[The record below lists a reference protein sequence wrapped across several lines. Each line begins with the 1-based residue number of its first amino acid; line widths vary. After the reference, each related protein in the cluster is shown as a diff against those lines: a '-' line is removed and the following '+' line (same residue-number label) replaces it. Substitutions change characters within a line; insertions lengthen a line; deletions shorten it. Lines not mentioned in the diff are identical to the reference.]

1 MTFQPSQ
8 PIHPSARNPPT
19 IQELTSKTTEWFEKC
34 VLVAAQIL
42 LMAVILAMVIQL
54 WIMFGSAIVGQL
66 SSIDS
71 VPELMKA
78 VQTAFSGVLLI
89 ILGLELMETLRV
101 YFKSHRIRLETILAV
116 AIIAVGRHV
125 INLDVEHMDGSSL
138 FGIGAI
144 VLSLAGGFFLVR
156 YKASPKDEL

>member
-1 MTFQPSQ
+1 MQVEKP
-8 PIHPSARNPPT
+8 
-19 IQELTSKTTEWFEKC
+19 TSKITYWFEQS

-54 WIMFGSAIVGQL
+54 WVMF
-66 SSIDS
+66 SSGLVERVSSLDT
-71 VPELMKA
+71 VPELMKS
-78 VQTAFSGVLLI
+78 VQSAFSGVLLI

-125 INLDVEHMDGSSL
+125 INLDVEHMAGTSL
-138 FGIGAI
+138 IGVAAV
-144 VLSLAGGFFLVR
+144 VLALAGGYFLVR
-156 YKASPKDEL
+156 CKQPASND

>member
-1 MTFQPSQ
+1 M
-8 PIHPSARNPPT
+8 
-19 IQELTSKTTEWFEKC
+19 
-34 VLVAAQIL
+34 AAQIL
-42 LMAVILAMVIQL
+42 LMAVILAMVVQL
-54 WIMFGSAIVGQL
+54 WLMFGSAIASQL

-71 VPELMKA
+71 VPELMKS

-125 INLDVEHMDGSSL
+125 INLDVEHMAGSSL
-138 FGIGAI
+138 FGIAAI
-144 VLSLAGGFFLVR
+144 VLALAGGFVLVR
-156 YKASPKDEL
+156 YKASPSRD

>member
-1 MTFQPSQ
+1 M
-8 PIHPSARNPPT
+8 
-19 IQELTSKTTEWFEKC
+19 QEEKSNSIVTKLFEKC

-42 LMAVILAMVIQL
+42 LMAVILAMVIEL
-54 WIMFGSAIVGQL
+54 WTMFGTAIVSQFGN
-66 SSIDS
+66 IDS

-125 INLDVEHMDGSSL
+125 INLDVEHMAGSSL
-138 FGIGAI
+138 VGVAAV
-144 VLSLAGGFFLVR
+144 VLALTGGYFLVR
-156 YKASPKDEL
+156 FKAPPSSGQS